1 MSETK
6 ASRTV
11 TVANP
16 DGLHLRAASLIAKLI
31 GQVPAKVQLVKGNHR
46 VDATSV
52 LQMMSLCALEGE
64 QLLLEATGQDAD
76 AALDILAQLFENEFN
91 EDSFGANEP
100 TRQ

>member
-16 DGLHLRAASLIAKLI
+16 DGLHLRAASVIAKLI

-46 VDATSV
+46 ADATSV
-52 LQMMSLCALEGE
+52 LEMTSLCALEGE

-76 AALDILAQLFENEFN
+76 AALDLLAQLFKNEFN

-100 TRQ
+100 TKQ